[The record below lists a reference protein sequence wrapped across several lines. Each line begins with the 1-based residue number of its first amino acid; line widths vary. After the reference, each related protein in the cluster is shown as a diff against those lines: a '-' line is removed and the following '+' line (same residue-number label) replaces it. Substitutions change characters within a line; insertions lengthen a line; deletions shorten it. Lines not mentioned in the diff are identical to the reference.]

1 MNHKARKIIAALAAV
16 VISISAFTLS
26 AFGEE
31 VTRETPAG
39 GGTTGQTTGGG
50 KTGGTPAGGTDGTGK
65 TTEGTTNGGKTT
77 GGTTA
82 GGTTTGKVGRESN
95 SGNITV
101 VFNLDGGYGLSPSK
115 SVDNGSKVGDFIHPQ
130 KKGYV
135 FNGWMINGTE
145 VSNSMPLYSD
155 TTLTAEWVKAADA
168 SSTGKSSET
177 ASTNQKAV
185 EQAARDAEDAGSD
198 PGTLSSEDWGAL
210 LNPSSPDSSEASEV
224 SSAVS
229 SQAPQAGGTSTLF
242 IVGIVLAVLG
252 LIGIGIFI
260 YLQFIHKPG
269 GPNKPNG
276 TGGTG
281 DDDTTAFTNVSSYSD
296 GRPHTADT
304 DELHKAQAGQLDEEN
319 PVDEKTQVVNLPD
332 SPAPAPEAQPQSPKQ
347 EAKHQAP
354 RHLAKAQAKPVQSEN
369 SDFDWEQFFNEED
382 KK

>member
-31 VTRETPAG
+31 ATQKPPAG
-39 GGTTGQTTGGG
+39 GSSSSSSSSSSSATTTT
-50 KTGGTPAGGTDGTGK
+50 
-65 TTEGTTNGGKTT
+65 
-77 GGTTA
+77 TTA
-82 GGTTTGKVGRESN
+82 GKVGRESN
-95 SGNITV
+95 SGTITV
-101 VFNLDGGYGLSPSK
+101 VFNLDGGYGVSSSK
-115 SVDNGSKVGDFIHPQ
+115 SVDNGSTVGEFIHPQ

-177 ASTNQKAV
+177 VSTNQKAV
-185 EQAARDAEDAGSD
+185 EQAARDAQDAGSD

-210 LNPSSPDSSEASEV
+210 LNSSNPDSSEASEV

-269 GPNKPNG
+269 GPNRPNG

-281 DDDTTAFTNVSSYSD
+281 DDDTTVFTNVNSYSD

-304 DELHKAQAGQLDEEN
+304 DELHKAQAGQLDEED
-319 PVDEKTQVVNLPD
+319 PVDEKTQVVQLPD
-332 SPAPAPEAQPQSPKQ
+332 SPAPDPEDQTQVVQLPDSTAPAPEAQPQPPKQ
-347 EAKHQAP
+347 EPKHQAP

>member
-1 MNHKARKIIAALAAV
+1 MNHKTRKIIAALAAV
-16 VISISAFTLS
+16 VISVSVFTLS
-26 AFGEE
+26 AFGDE

-39 GGTTGQTTGGG
+39 GSSSSSSSSSSAPTSSAG
-50 KTGGTPAGGTDGTGK
+50 KI
-65 TTEGTTNGGKTT
+65 
-77 GGTTA
+77 
-82 GGTTTGKVGRESN
+82 GRESN
-95 SGNITV
+95 SGTITV
-101 VFNLDGGYGLSPSK
+101 VFNLDGGYGLSSSK
-115 SVDNGSKVGDFIHPQ
+115 GVDNGTTVGEFIHPK

-135 FNGWMINGTE
+135 FNGWMISGTE
-145 VSNSMPLYSD
+145 VSNSMPLHSD

-177 ASTNQKAV
+177 VSTDQKAV
-185 EQAARDAEDAGSD
+185 EQAARDAQDAGSD

-210 LNPSSPDSSEASEV
+210 LNSSSSDSSEASEV

-252 LIGIGIFI
+252 LVGIGTFI

-281 DDDTTAFTNVSSYSD
+281 DDDTAVFTNVSSYSD

-304 DELHKAQAGQLDEEN
+304 DELHKAQAGQLDEED

-332 SPAPAPEAQPQSPKQ
+332 SPAAPPVEEPQPPKQ
-347 EAKHQAP
+347 EPEHQAP